1 LVNIVIG
8 VVHPNQAWVLPRPF
22 VDELRREFPQH
33 TFVDV
38 WDRERLRQALPEGDA
53 AFAAFVDRDIIH
65 TLKRLKWV
73 QAPAAGVGHILS
85 EEMIASPIVLTTAKG
100 VRARAMAE
108 HVLGM
113 TIALAR
119 QLPLAIERQRSHQW
133 ALDEIEASRS
143 VRTLQN
149 RRMGIVGLGAIG
161 LEVAKAASGF
171 GMRVW
176 AVRKRLE
183 EPVPA
188 SVEKILPPE
197 RLTELL
203 ATSDVVVLSAPLT
216 PETRQLINPDTL
228 AVMKPGAFL
237 INVGRGKLIDEDA
250 VAAAIRSG
258 QLGGAA
264 LDVFTREPLDSSSP
278 FWDLPNVIVTPHM
291 SGAMEDYWTPLVALF
306 SENLRRFERG
316 DALLNVVD
324 KRAGY

>member
-1 LVNIVIG
+1 MNIVIG
-8 VVHPNQAWVLPRPF
+8 VVHPNQAWILPRPF
-22 VDELRREFPQH
+22 VDELRRDFPHH
-33 TFVDV
+33 TFIDV
-38 WDRERLRQALPEGDA
+38 WDREMLRQALPEGDA
-53 AFAAFVDRDIIH
+53 AFAAFVDRDIVH
-65 TLKRLKWV
+65 ALNRLKWV

-85 EEMIASPIVLTTAKG
+85 EELIASPIVLTSAKG

-119 QLPLAIERQRSHQW
+119 QLPLAFEKQRSHQW

-176 AVRKRLE
+176 AVRKRVD

-188 SVEKILPPE
+188 SVEKILPPA
-197 RLTELL
+197 RLNELL

-216 PETRQLINPDTL
+216 PETRQLINADTL

-237 INVGRGKLIDEDA
+237 INVGRGKLMDDDA

>member
-1 LVNIVIG
+1 VNIVIG

-22 VDELRREFPQH
+22 VDELRRDFPHH
-33 TFVDV
+33 TFIDV
-38 WDRERLRQALPEGDA
+38 WDREMLRQALPEGDA

-65 TLKRLKWV
+65 ALKRLKWV

-108 HVLGM
+108 HVVGM

-119 QLPLAIERQRSHQW
+119 QLPLVIERQRTHQW
-133 ALDEIEASRS
+133 ALDEIEANRS

-176 AVRKRLE
+176 AVRKRLD

-188 SVEKILPPE
+188 SVEKILPPSQ
-197 RLTELL
+197 LSELL

-216 PETRQLINPDTL
+216 PETRQLINANTL

-237 INVGRGKLIDEDA
+237 INVGRGKLIDDDA

>member
-1 LVNIVIG
+1 MNIVVG

-22 VDELRREFPQH
+22 VDELRREFPHH
-33 TFVDV
+33 TFIDV
-38 WDRERLRQALPEGDA
+38 WDRETLRQALPEGDA

-65 TLKRLKWV
+65 ALERLRWV

-108 HVLGM
+108 HVVGM
-113 TIALAR
+113 AIALAR
-119 QLPLAIERQRSHQW
+119 QLPWVMEKQRGHQW

-176 AVRKRLE
+176 AIRKRVD
-183 EPVPA
+183 EPAPA
-188 SVEKILPPE
+188 SVEKILPPDL
-197 RLTELL
+197 LTELL
-203 ATSDVVVLSAPLT
+203 AASDVVVLSAPLT
-216 PETRQLINPDTL
+216 PETRQLINADTL
-228 AVMKPGAFL
+228 ASMKPGAFL
-237 INVGRGKLIDEDA
+237 INVGRGKLIDDDA
-250 VAAAIRSG
+250 VAGAIRSG

-264 LDVFTREPLDSSSP
+264 LDVFTREPLDPASP
-278 FWDLPNVIVTPHM
+278 FWDLPNVIVTPHL

-316 DALLNVVD
+316 DELLNVVD